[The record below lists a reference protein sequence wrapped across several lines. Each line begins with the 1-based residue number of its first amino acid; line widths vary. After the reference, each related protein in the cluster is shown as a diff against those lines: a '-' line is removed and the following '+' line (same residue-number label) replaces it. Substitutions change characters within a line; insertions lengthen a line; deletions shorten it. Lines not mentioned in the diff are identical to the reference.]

1 MDQGKNMVW
10 EKTKGML
17 KESLG
22 ESVYGLWI
30 EPLECVHSNTEQI
43 QLACPDRFFR
53 AHLERHHLA
62 GVQAK
67 VDECC
72 GSHPRITLCDK
83 ELASLPGASPKSQL
97 RLPHIP
103 KGRSVVR
110 SLHPRYTFD
119 AFMVG
124 ESNLLAQSACKSMV
138 NGDDTVGSCL
148 YINSSTGLG
157 KSHLTH
163 AVAHSLLAEAPS
175 TRLRYVTAQQFA
187 SEMVRGIQNGS
198 MDQFKTGYHDQCDF
212 LLVEDIHTLKGKKK
226 TQEELN
232 EVLDALIKGGKRVI
246 LTANTPPRDLQGID
260 NEFRSRMGAGLVTTI
275 QTPDLATRC
284 RIVENKAALS
294 GVSLTEEAI
303 SYISQQIHG
312 DVRRIESALLALRAL
327 TRTSGGQVDMDMVR
341 EVVTDVVGVARE
353 LSTAL
358 IGEIIS
364 REYNVSYKDLQSRS
378 RKKIITFP
386 RQVAMYLSR
395 KHTEESL
402 GDIGK
407 IFNRNH
413 ATVIH
418 AVKVVSELCR
428 HDTSV
433 RRQVEILDR
442 KMVEL

>member
-1 MDQGKNMVW
+1 MVW
-10 EKTKGML
+10 EKAKGML

-62 GVQAK
+62 CVQGK
-67 VDECC
+67 VDEICS
-72 GSHPRITLCDK
+72 SHCKVTLCDK
-83 ELASLPGASPKSQL
+83 DLAVLPAASPKGQL

-148 YINSSTGLG
+148 YIYSTTGLG

-163 AVAHSLLAEAPS
+163 AVAHTLLAEAPS

-212 LLVEDIHTLKGKKK
+212 LLVEDIHALRGKKK

-232 EVLDALIKGGKRVI
+232 EVLDALIKSGKRVI
-246 LTANTPPRDLQGID
+246 LTANSTPRDLQGID

-275 QTPDLATRC
+275 QAPDLATRY
-284 RIVENKAALS
+284 RIVENKATQS
-294 GVSLTEEAI
+294 GLSLTEEAI

-312 DVRRIESALLALRAL
+312 DVRRIESALLALRAMTSL
-327 TRTSGGQVDMDMVR
+327 TGGLVEMDMVR
-341 EVVTDVVGVARE
+341 EVVADIAGITRE
-353 LSTAL
+353 LTSAL

-378 RKKIITFP
+378 RKKVITFP
-386 RQVAMYLSR
+386 RQVAMYLGR

-407 IFNRNH
+407 TFNRNH

-428 HDTSV
+428 RDTSV
-433 RRQVEILDR
+433 RRQMEILDR